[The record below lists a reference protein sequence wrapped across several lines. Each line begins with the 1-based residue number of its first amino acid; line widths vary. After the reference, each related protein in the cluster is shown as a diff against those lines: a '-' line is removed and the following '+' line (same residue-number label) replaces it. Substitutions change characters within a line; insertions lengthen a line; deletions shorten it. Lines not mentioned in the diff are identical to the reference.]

1 MTYEE
6 ANEKLIEVV
15 KQIQNESSIEVLNSV
30 MQTTAFQVACLYDWM
45 LKNRFHNENLAMAQK
60 AEEDAQSKDVVTDVQ
75 PVQ

>member
-45 LKNRFHNENLAMAQK
+45 LKNRFHNEQVELAAKAQQEQEQ
-60 AEEDAQSKDVVTDVQ
+60 AVTDVEAT